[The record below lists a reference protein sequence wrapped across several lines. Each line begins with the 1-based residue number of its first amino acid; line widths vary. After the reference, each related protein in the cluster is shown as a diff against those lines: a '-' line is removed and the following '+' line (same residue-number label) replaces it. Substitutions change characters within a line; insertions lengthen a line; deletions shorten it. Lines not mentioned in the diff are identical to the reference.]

1 MFQLKTIQFISLEI
15 EANVN
20 NVNRNIIQ
28 HPTKNAQ
35 QAIEAIENDVC

>member
-15 EANVN
+15 EPNVN
-20 NVNRNIIQ
+20 NMNRNIIQ
-28 HPTKNAQ
+28 HATTNEQ